1 MAELYKPLAQ
11 SAKES
16 EYYRFLNPQ
25 SVHIAS
31 TFRALPL
38 EELVKNPDGKKII
51 ADGNALEATTA
62 TEDYQ
67 RLEERLVGHLR
78 GFRSG
83 QSYGSAAI
91 NEVVDRFVSILE
103 YIKSL
108 EERFRVDPE
117 RIEKL
122 RFLVIKIFREKVGS
136 GAGKY
141 VPKTY
146 LEIYKKADEEVLRG
160 QEEAQ
165 KSRLQTII
173 SE

>member
-1 MAELYKPLAQ
+1 MNQPHQ
-11 SAKES
+11 QTDSS
-16 EYYRFLNPQ
+16 EVYYRFLNPNYL
-25 SVHIAS
+25 HIFSALKV
-31 TFRALPL
+31 LPL
-38 EELVKNPDGKKII
+38 EDLVRNSDGKKII
-51 ADGNALEATTA
+51 ADGKTLEATA
-62 TEDYQ
+62 TVEDYQ
-67 RLEERLVGHLR
+67 RLRDRLVDYLR
-78 GFRSG
+78 DFRSG
-83 QSYGSAAI
+83 QSYGGVAI
-91 NEVVDRFVSILE
+91 NEVVNRFISILE